1 VDEGKGKMK
10 KTPLHQIHKALGAK
24 MIDFA
29 GWEMPVQYSGIIEEH
44 LTTRTKAGLFDIS
57 HMGQILFKGPGALQA
72 VQYLATN
79 QAAKL
84 VPGQVQ
90 YSALLYPT
98 GTFVDDITVYKFN
111 EEQFMFCVNAA
122 NTDKDYAWIQENI
135 SSKKSSFAPVQIK
148 NVSEEIALLALQGPK
163 AAEILQ
169 NLTEINLSSLKSFR
183 FIEGAVAG
191 IKTWIS
197 RTGYTGED
205 GFELYIPAE
214 EANREVHQEKVIEVW
229 NKLLE
234 AGQEHGLKPV
244 GLGAR
249 DTLRLEA
256 RLVLY
261 GNDITDQ
268 TTPLEA
274 DLEWIVKYDKGDFI
288 GREALLKQKEQGI
301 QRKLVGFEMIQ
312 RGIARSHYKILKGQE
327 LVGEVTSGTYAPY
340 LDKNIGLGYVKI
352 EYSEIGTEL
361 DILIRDQKV
370 KAKIVPTPFYKRK
383 K

>member
-1 VDEGKGKMK
+1 MK

-72 VQYLATN
+72 VQYLTTN

-84 VPGQVQ
+84 IPGQVQ

-98 GTFVDDITVYKFN
+98 GTFVDDITVYKFS

-122 NTDKDYAWIQENI
+122 NTDKDYAWIRENI
-135 SSKKSSFAPVQIK
+135 SSKKPGFAPVQIK
-148 NVSEEIALLALQGPK
+148 NISDEIALLALQGPK

-169 NLTEINLSSLKSFR
+169 KLTEIDLSTLKSFR
-183 FIEGAVAG
+183 FIEGTVDG

-214 EANREVHQEKVIEVW
+214 EANPEVHQGKVIKVW

-234 AGQEHGLKPV
+234 VGREHGLKPV

-274 DLEWIVKYDKGDFI
+274 DLEGIVKYDKGDFI

-301 QRKLVGFEMIQ
+301 QKKLVGFEMIE
-312 RGIARSHYKILKGQE
+312 RGIARPHYKILKGQE
-327 LVGEVTSGTYAPY
+327 LIGEVTSGTYAPY
-340 LDKNIGLGYVKI
+340 LEKNIGLGYVKI

-361 DILIRDQKV
+361 DILIRDKKV

>member
-1 VDEGKGKMK
+1 MK

-72 VQYLATN
+72 VQYLTTN

-135 SSKKSSFAPVQIK
+135 SSKKSSFASVQIK
-148 NVSEEIALLALQGPK
+148 NISEEIALLALQGPK

-169 NLTEINLSSLKSFR
+169 KLTEINLSSLKSFR

-214 EANREVHQEKVIEVW
+214 EANLEVHQEKVIEVW

>member
-1 VDEGKGKMK
+1 MK

>member
-1 VDEGKGKMK
+1 MK
-10 KTPLHQIHKALGAK
+10 KTPLNQIHKTLGAK

-29 GWEMPVQYSGIIEEH
+29 GWEMPVQYTGIIEEH
-44 LTTRTKAGLFDIS
+44 LITRTKAGLFDIS
-57 HMGQILFKGPGALQA
+57 HMGEILFEGPGALQA
-72 VQYLATN
+72 VQYLTTN

-98 GTFVDDITVYKFN
+98 GTFVDDITVYKFS
-111 EEQFMFCVNAA
+111 EEQFMFCVNAV

-135 SSKKSSFAPVQIK
+135 SSKKPDFAPVQIK
-148 NVSEEIALLALQGPK
+148 NISDEIALLALQGPK

-169 NLTEINLSSLKSFR
+169 KLTEIDLSTLKSFR
-183 FIEGAVAG
+183 FTEGTVG
-191 IKTWIS
+191 EVKTWIS

-214 EANREVHQEKVIEVW
+214 EANPEVHQGKVIEVW

-234 AGQEHGLKPV
+234 VGQEYGLKPV

-274 DLEWIVKYDKGDFI
+274 DLEWIVKYDKGNFI

-301 QRKLVGFEMIQ
+301 QKKLVGFEMIE
-312 RGIARSHYKILKGQE
+312 RGIARPHYKILKGQE
-327 LVGEVTSGTYAPY
+327 LIGEVTSGTYAPY

-361 DILIRDQKV
+361 DILIRDKKV